1 MELTQKVAGEDPD
14 CDNGDCANVFRTD
27 QPDTIA
33 IRGYLTDHPTPDGEA
48 VVTLPERVLRE
59 AARALG
65 W

>member
-1 MELTQKVAGEDPD
+1 MELTQKVADEDPD

-33 IRGYLTDHPTPDGEA
+33 IQGYLTDHPTPDGEA

>member
-1 MELTQKVAGEDPD
+1 MKLTEKVAGEDPQ
-14 CDNGDCANVFRTD
+14 CDGGDCANVFRTD

-33 IRGYLTDHPTPDGEA
+33 VQGYVTDHPAPQGEA
-48 VVTLPERVLRE
+48 IVVLPGRVLKE